1 MQLIKEHW
9 TKDDIKEFIEFEK
22 TLKGTQ
28 KEIEFEQKIVLTK
41 LPCYGKTSSKAKEI
55 YKQIKKGNYL
65 EFIQNM
71 EITSHFDT
79 ILLDLLITNI
89 KDFSEFKK
97 QLLRL
102 IKQYDNWAS
111 CDALSFKKRPYNK
124 LLTLSNS
131 LIKSKKTFVRRVGVL
146 IHFELIKDA
155 KYLDNAFKLLDSLSE
170 EKEYYVNMCAAWLLC
185 ECFAKYRNETLA
197 YFKSNKTNNFI
208 INKAISKC
216 VDSYRVSFEDK
227 VLLKGMRQK

>member
-1 MQLIKEHW
+1 MQLIKENW
-9 TKDDIKEFIEFEK
+9 TKDDIKEFIAFEK
-22 TLKGTQ
+22 TLKGNQ

-41 LPCYGKTSSKAKEI
+41 LPCYGKTSSKAREI
-55 YKQIKKGNYL
+55 YKQIKKGNYS
-65 EFIQNM
+65 EFVQNM

-89 KDFSEFKK
+89 KDFNGFKK
-97 QLLRL
+97 QLLKL

-111 CDALSFKKRPYNK
+111 CDALSFKKRPHNK

-131 LIKSKKTFVRRVGVL
+131 LIKNKKTFVRRVGVL

-155 KYLDNAFKLLDSLSE
+155 KYLDNVFKLLDSLSE

-216 VDSYRVSFEDK
+216 VDSYRVSLDDK
-227 VLLKGMRQK
+227 ALLKALRRK

>member
-1 MQLIKEHW
+1 MRLIKENW

-22 TLKGTQ
+22 TLKGNQ

-41 LPCYGKTSSKAKEI
+41 LPCYGKTSSKAREI
-55 YKQIKKGNYL
+55 YKQIKKGNFS

-79 ILLDLLITNI
+79 ILLDLFITNI
-89 KDFSEFKK
+89 KDFNEFKK
-97 QLLRL
+97 HLLRL

-124 LLTLSNS
+124 LLTLSNA

-146 IHFELIKDA
+146 IHFELIKNA
-155 KYLDNAFKLLDSLSE
+155 KYLDNTFKLLDTLSE

-227 VLLKGMRQK
+227 ALLKTMRQK

>member
-1 MQLIKEHW
+1 MQLIKENW

-22 TLKGTQ
+22 TLKGNQ

-41 LPCYGKTSSKAKEI
+41 LPCYGKTSSKAREI
-55 YKQIKKGNYL
+55 YKQIKKGNYS

-79 ILLDLLITNI
+79 ILLDLFITNI
-89 KDFSEFKK
+89 KDFNEFKK

-124 LLTLSNS
+124 LLTLSNA

-146 IHFELIKDA
+146 IHFELIKNA
-155 KYLDNAFKLLDSLSE
+155 KYLDNTFNLLDILSE

-227 VLLKGMRQK
+227 ALLKTMRQK

>member
-1 MQLIKEHW
+1 MQLIKKHW
-9 TKDDIKEFIEFEK
+9 TKDDINEFIEFEK
-22 TLKGTQ
+22 TLKGNQ
-28 KEIEFEQKIVLTK
+28 KEIEFEEKIVLTK
-41 LPCYGKTSSKAKEI
+41 LPCYGKTSSKAREI
-55 YKQIKKGNYL
+55 YKQIKKGNYI
-65 EFIQNM
+65 EFIQNI

-89 KDFSEFKK
+89 KEFNEFKK

-131 LIKSKKTFVRRVGVL
+131 LIKSKKKFVRRVGVL

-155 KYLDNAFKLLDSLSE
+155 KYLDNAFKLLDNLSE

-185 ECFAKYRNETLA
+185 ECFAKYRNETLT
-197 YFKSNKTNNFI
+197 YFKNNKTNNFI

-216 VDSYRVSFEDK
+216 ADSYRVSFEDK
-227 VLLKGMRQK
+227 ALLKAMRQK